1 MRRNKLF
8 SILTV
13 LCFTTWAPLGL
24 AESLT
29 IVIENI
35 EVAEGKI
42 MIQVM
47 SGEEEFSGS
56 NDPIASV
63 LMRARTEEMR
73 FSTSNLPAGE
83 YAIRV
88 MHDINDNNELDVN
101 YVGMPKEPYAFS
113 NNAYGNF
120 GPPEWEDVK
129 FALHGSITQ
138 KIQLVH

>member
-8 SILTV
+8 LILTV
-13 LCFTTWAPLGL
+13 LCFTTWAPLVI

-63 LMRARTEEMR
+63 LLRARTEEMR
-73 FSTSNLPAGE
+73 FSTANLPAGE

-101 YVGMPKEPYAFS
+101 YVGMPK
-113 NNAYGNF
+113 G
-120 GPPEWEDVK
+120 
-129 FALHGSITQ
+129 ALCIFQ
-138 KIQLVH
+138 QCLR

>member
-8 SILTV
+8 LILTV

-56 NDPIASV
+56 NDAIVSV
-63 LMRARTEEMR
+63 MMRARTEEMR
-73 FSTSNLPAGE
+73 FSTSNLPKSGE
-83 YAIRV
+83 YAIRI

-101 YVGMPKEPYAFS
+101 YVGMEEINYF
-113 NNAYGNF
+113 
-120 GPPEWEDVK
+120 
-129 FALHGSITQ
+129 
-138 KIQLVH
+138 

>member
-8 SILTV
+8 LILTV

-56 NDPIASV
+56 NDAIVSV
-63 LMRARTEEMR
+63 MMRARTEEMR
-73 FSTSNLPAGE
+73 FSTSNLPSWR
-83 YAIRV
+83 IC
-88 MHDINDNNELDVN
+88 H
-101 YVGMPKEPYAFS
+101 PYHAR
-113 NNAYGNF
+113 
-120 GPPEWEDVK
+120 
-129 FALHGSITQ
+129 H
-138 KIQLVH
+138 